1 MREKKDNRFLMK
13 VNSRKNKE
21 LINSSIF
28 YLNLKEINK
37 KKL

>member
-13 VNSRKNKE
+13 VNLRKNKE